1 MTELCAYHT
10 RHGIIWVDVL
20 NDRLMEA
27 FLYVWPNAT
36 PVIHFDTLYKEFI
49 ATQDL

>member
-1 MTELCAYHT
+1 MTELRAYHT
-10 RHGIIWVDVL
+10 RHGIMWVDVL
-20 NDRLMEA
+20 NEKLMEA
-27 FLYVWPNAT
+27 LLYVWPNAT